1 MPGSAAFRTESEV
14 RLARASRVKATNRV
28 LVALLLRALALHF
41 TGIASEIGGLYF
53 GDEGKYRAQARR
65 ILGGAP
71 LGGTRA
77 AVIGSL
83 ALVLSPIYLETCH
96 QNIADVPSAFFA
108 ALCFAHLAGLAI
120 RESARGYA
128 CLLYT

>member
-28 LVALLLRALALHF
+28 LVALLLLALALHF

-53 GDEGKYRAQARR
+53 GDEGKYRAEARR

-71 LGGTRA
+71 FKPWFIYPHLLFYVDAAALSLSDHLGPIVPAIAKWSAQLTDPA
-77 AVIGSL
+77 SVDS
-83 ALVLSPIYLETCH
+83 LVLRW
-96 QNIADVPSAFFA
+96 VG
-108 ALCFAHLAGLAI
+108 ALFG
-120 RESARGYA
+120 
-128 CLLYT
+128 